1 MNGLFLLLQVKAKS
15 EEVLDAQYWLAIVI
29 VILIVASVLFIYVK
43 RTARKFR
50 EAEMESADPL
60 TMLYEQHK
68 QGILTDE
75 EYQQARA
82 ALMGKIKKRMLE
94 KEAREAEEGEG
105 DGEELTDEEVEVELG
120 EEELVGGEANLPEVV
135 EEIEDEDNGEGSGDE
150 DEGETKREG

>member
-1 MNGLFLLLQVKAKS
+1 MNGLFLLLQVKAKT
-15 EEVLDAQYWLAIVI
+15 EEVLVAQYWLAIVI

-43 RTARKFR
+43 RTARKYR

-68 QGILTDE
+68 RGILTDE

-105 DGEELTDEEVEVELG
+105 DEEELTDEEVEVELG
-120 EEELVGGEANLPEVV
+120 EEALVDGDMSESAGDV
-135 EEIEDEDNGEGSGDE
+135 EGDE
-150 DEGETKREG
+150 DDEGGGEGENEAKR